1 MPASTSVLRTSAR
14 SLRSGAGWLRSR
26 LCALVAAQRANC
38 SSGRMAL
45 AFLSVLTLAVAFGIS
60 RLPAPIVETIM
71 LEETTRRA
79 ELWKR
84 RILVL
89 LEEETAWPET
99 GALSSEAAARLASL
113 PLMSDIY
120 RLKIFDPEGRIV
132 WSSRPGEIGTTTD
145 ARYFF
150 DIVANGRKYALL
162 DRKPASEI
170 DNLELHSDQGTP
182 EHVVA
187 EIYVPFWTRGRFAGA
202 VEFYSDVTATYN
214 SLLRMVTLLLASIG
228 GSGLLLAALGTMA
241 LIRAN
246 RRRMAEMN
254 ARAARDSESMAR
266 QVQLARE
273 VQLLS
278 ELNEWL
284 QSAATLDE
292 LFSMVSRFMTHLFA
306 ASEGAIYVFS
316 NSRDV
321 LDGWVAWNG
330 AELRDHIRPDE
341 CWGLRRG
348 RTYLYG
354 NAEVNFACAHT
365 EPHDGR
371 PYFCFPIL
379 AHGETVGL
387 MHLRAAA
394 HESAADFRACRRL
407 AQMAAEQISMAI
419 ANVQMRDQLREQSI
433 RDPLTGLFNRR
444 HMTETLRRQLQRAR
458 HDGAMLS
465 LLSIDVDH
473 FKLFNDNHGH
483 DAGDAVLRHVAEL
496 LEHHVNGDEIAC
508 RPGGEEFAVILPGI
522 APDEARRR
530 AEKLRDAVQGLHV
543 HYAGKDLPRVT
554 ISVGVAHYPEH
565 GQTVQDLVKAADE
578 ALYDAKACGR
588 NTVCQPGESKT
599 RRDAAGGHGHRQGAD
614 PAVSIAPAAPV
625 PNSTPSG
632 KGAADRP
639 SGHGAGAAQAG
650 KAASGQDRATTGGG
664 SSAPS
669 ARRSNGRAP

>member
-1 MPASTSVLRTSAR
+1 MSSPEMELRKRAR
-14 SLRSGAGWLRSR
+14 PLRAGAVRFAARLRR
-26 LCALVAAQRANC
+26 LAAARPSNC
-38 SSGRMAL
+38 SSGWLAL
-45 AFLSVLTLAVAFGIS
+45 ALLSALTLAVALAVT
-60 RLPAPIVETIM
+60 RLPEPVANSIVLQETA
-71 LEETTRRA
+71 RRA

-84 RILVL
+84 RVL
-89 LEEETAWPET
+89 TL
-99 GALSSEAAARLASL
+99 LDQDVARLKPGGLTPEAQLRLSAL

-120 RLKIFDPEGRIV
+120 RLKIFDRDGRII
-132 WSSRPGEIGTTTD
+132 WSSRPGEVGSTTT
-145 ARYFF
+145 AAYFF
-150 DIVANGRKYALL
+150 DTVARGRQFARL
-162 DRKPASEI
+162 DRTPASEI
-170 DNLELHSDQGTP
+170 DNLDLHSGPGAGRPQ
-182 EHVVA
+182 HVVA
-187 EIYVPFWTRGRFAGA
+187 EVYTPIWARGRFAGA
-202 VEFYSDVTATYN
+202 VEFYSDVTAPHAA
-214 SLLRMVTLLLASIG
+214 LLRMVRLLLLTIG
-228 GSGLLLAALGTMA
+228 GSGLLFAGFGTVT

-246 RRRMAEMN
+246 RKRVQEMN
-254 ARAARDSESMAR
+254 ARSARDAESMAR

-292 LFSMVSRFMTHLFA
+292 LFAMVSRFMTHLFA

-348 RTYLYG
+348 RTYAYG
-354 NAEVNFACAHT
+354 NAEVNFACEHT

-387 MHLRAAA
+387 MHLRAAE
-394 HESAADFRACRRL
+394 HESESGFRSCRKL

-444 HMTETLRRQLQRAR
+444 HMTETLRRRLLRAR
-458 HDGAMLS
+458 QDGTPLS

-483 DAGDAVLRHVAEL
+483 DAGDAVLRRVAEL
-496 LEHHVNGDEIAC
+496 LEHSVNGDEIAC
-508 RPGGEEFAVILPGI
+508 RPGGEEFAVILPGLS
-522 APDEARRR
+522 PDNARAR
-530 AEKLRDAVQGLHV
+530 AEQLRATVQGLHV
-543 HYAGKDLPRVT
+543 HYAGKDLPRIT

-565 GQTVQDLVKAADE
+565 GQTVQELVKSADD

-588 NTVCQPGESKT
+588 NTVCQPGEACVRGAPEPADGSRT
-599 RRDAAGGHGHRQGAD
+599 AGPERDDAAPHPDSR
-614 PAVSIAPAAPV
+614 PAPDT
-625 PNSTPSG
+625 TPSC
-632 KGAADRP
+632 ARN
-639 SGHGAGAAQAG
+639 
-650 KAASGQDRATTGGG
+650 KAA
-664 SSAPS
+664 
-669 ARRSNGRAP
+669 

>member
-1 MPASTSVLRTSAR
+1 MPSPEMELRRRAQPLRAGAVRFAAR
-14 SLRSGAGWLRSR
+14 LHRLAAARRS
-26 LCALVAAQRANC
+26 NC
-38 SSGRMAL
+38 SSGR
-45 AFLSVLTLAVAFGIS
+45 LAVALLSALALAVALAVI
-60 RLPAPIVETIM
+60 RLPEPVANSIV
-71 LEETTRRA
+71 LQETTRRA

-84 RILVL
+84 RVL
-89 LEEETAWPET
+89 TLLDQDVARLKPGGLSPE
-99 GALSSEAAARLASL
+99 AQLRLASL

-120 RLKIFDPEGRIV
+120 RLKIFDRDGRII
-132 WSSRPGEIGTTTD
+132 WSSRPGEVGSATTAAYFLETV
-145 ARYFF
+145 AR
-150 DIVANGRKYALL
+150 GRQFARL

-170 DNLELHSDQGTP
+170 DNLDLHSGPGAGRPQ
-182 EHVVA
+182 HVVA
-187 EIYVPFWTRGRFAGA
+187 EVYTPIWARGRFAGA
-202 VEFYSDVTATYN
+202 VEFYSDVTAPHAAL
-214 SLLRMVTLLLASIG
+214 SRMVMLLLLAIG
-228 GSGLLLAALGTMA
+228 GSGLLFAGFGTVT

-246 RRRMAEMN
+246 RKRVQEMN
-254 ARAARDSESMAR
+254 ARSARDAESMAR

-292 LFSMVSRFMTHLFA
+292 LFAMVSRFMTHLFA

-348 RTYLYG
+348 RTYAYG
-354 NAEVNFACAHT
+354 NAEVNFACEHT

-387 MHLRAAA
+387 MHLRAAE
-394 HESAADFRACRRL
+394 HESESGFRSCRKL

-444 HMTETLRRQLQRAR
+444 HMTETLRRRVLRAR
-458 HDGAMLS
+458 QDGTPLS

-483 DAGDAVLRHVAEL
+483 DAGDAVLRRVAEL
-496 LEHHVNGDEIAC
+496 LEHGVNGDEIAC
-508 RPGGEEFAVILPGI
+508 RPGGEEFAVILPGLS
-522 APDEARRR
+522 PDNARAR
-530 AEKLRDAVQGLHV
+530 AEQLRAAVQGLHV
-543 HYAGKDLPRVT
+543 HYAGKDLPRIT

-565 GQTVQDLVKAADE
+565 GQTVQELVKAADE

-588 NTVCQPGESKT
+588 NTVRQPGEACT
-599 RRDAAGGHGHRQGAD
+599 RGASEPADGSPATGPVRDD
-614 PAVSIAPAAPV
+614 PAPHPDPRPAPDA
-625 PNSTPSG
+625 TPPC
-632 KGAADRP
+632 ARN
-639 SGHGAGAAQAG
+639 
-650 KAASGQDRATTGGG
+650 KAA
-664 SSAPS
+664 
-669 ARRSNGRAP
+669 